1 MCISNNNIII
11 WHHFPLIFENKIKI
25 TELKAEHWEKEK
37 EFRQKITQMQKDHSE
52 RLESLQV
59 WNLVVSYGTYIV
71 LETNSNKGFSY
82 DNHKSSHWLPILFC
96 LHLKQRFVGASCLNL
111 WNFLY
116 LIDSPRCSLKSLFCV
131 FTLII
136 TCMKWWIYEFRINFR
151 FLGNCPPTPPLTQH
165 FAPSETQMLTLS

>member
-1 MCISNNNIII
+1 MTSFSVAF
-11 WHHFPLIFENKIKI
+11 WKQNKDNRTQSRALGKRKGIPTKDN
-25 TELKAEHWEKEK
+25 TDAEGSFWALRKSSGMKFSSKLGDLHCTW
-37 EFRQKITQMQKDHSE
+37 
-52 RLESLQV
+52 
-59 WNLVVSYGTYIV
+59 
-71 LETNSNKGFSY
+71 NSNKGFSS
-82 DNHKSSHWLPILFC
+82 DNHKTSHWLPISFC